1 MKRTVLAVSTC
12 LFCALNAGVS
22 FAANNCTGAT
32 YYDAVNDTCI
42 DCPTGY
48 TDNPTAG
55 KTSAS
60 ECQRSC
66 AAGTFV
72 ATPAPVGSTA
82 YTRLEYIE
90 NPNGKLIDTGFSHPT
105 NVTTVRG
112 VLRVGVSND
121 LQNNQN
127 INFIGNQATG
137 GYSVGWNAYFKLWTQ
152 SSGTRLEGPAYPMTA
167 GTVHQI
173 EYVLTNGTR
182 ELIYDDGRSKS
193 DTFKTGN
200 IATSATTIHLFDA
213 GNKQAARSFKGRI
226 YDLQIYEDGV
236 LAHNFVAARRNSDSK
251 IGMYDTV
258 TDTFLT
264 GNGVFTAGPD
274 AGACSDVGIGY
285 YSNAS
290 MTDYGSTSARI
301 MCTNAPIHTHYTASA
316 TSNSCPYDCDAN
328 YVMESNTNTCEFQD
342 KFTVT
347 TTSNATQLLF
357 DISTIGT
364 YYVDCGTDG
373 VLTQTTYSGDN
384 NAAGTV
390 ITRTNTTKQTYSCAW
405 PTAGVH
411 TVKFAGTTTSYN
423 TTNTQA
429 AISFAP
435 TANKIA
441 SVTGS
446 LSAIFPQKSTTNGQ
460 FPRFYQTFKN
470 ATNLA
475 SIPAGLFAG
484 ITGNTNASNM
494 FRETFLGCTSL
505 STIPAGLFTGVT
517 TSATDMFR
525 GTFQGCTS
533 LTSIP
538 VDLFSGMTT
547 ATSGLFQATFKGATH
562 LAGYIPPTT
571 FAGLIANSSPTDTNM
586 WTETFT
592 NTNVATVCPTGLDE
606 YPSGYESVW
615 SPRVS
620 CYVACPDDPPANST
634 WQVINNTCVWLCD
647 AGYYSADSTSCT
659 AVDTGYYS
667 GDGDNTQTACTNKPA
682 NSHYTGS
689 AITDNCPWQCD
700 TGYGSDAGTC
710 RACTAS
716 EFLTNGGIC
725 VNTKFTVTTTNS
737 TSEFKFFMWE
747 PTGTFYV
754 DWGDGTVDTIT
765 RASSTGNT
773 YSHDYATTGS
783 YTIKFGGVA
792 TGYDGNWAHTAISF
806 YGQTGGTQ
814 DKIASVSGSLAALF
828 PTPND
833 SALPFFRE
841 TFRGATNLTTVP
853 DTLFDGLTRTQGHM
867 FYHTFDGSGLTTI
880 PSDLF
885 SDVHSLGVG
894 MFEYTFANCTSLSA
908 IPSGLFDDMTDS
920 GAVDN
925 MFEGTFTGCT
935 SLTTIPVGLF
945 DDVIASSSNWT
956 RLSSTSTGGVFR
968 DTFSGCTSL
977 ASVPDELFGGLI
989 INGIPYMFANT
1000 FKNCSS
1006 LAAIPAGLFDNITTT
1021 GTASNMFEYAFE
1033 GCTSLTTIPSG
1044 LFDDVVSG
1052 AANGADKTG
1061 WFKDTFNGCTGLTA
1075 MPDGL
1080 FSGITSVAGDLFYG
1094 TFYGCANMAGYIPPG
1109 TFAGLI
1115 TNDSTKNT
1123 NMWGNTFAGTKLV
1136 TLCPA
1141 GTTQYITGYEGSTNG
1156 TTWNGKVSCE
1166 PCAAGTY
1173 KVSAGNMACTECEIG
1188 TYATAGATSCTD
1200 CTNTKPA
1207 NSSYSSNATTNAC
1220 SWLCDG
1226 GYYSTDD
1233 ISCTAVGGGYY
1244 SAAGDNT
1251 RSACAAGLTTVGY
1264 GHGADEVADC
1274 GHELRVGN
1282 FTFYSKTTKSTTP
1295 ALNLMPVGG
1304 GTFYL
1309 GASSTNHT
1317 LSKLHLS
1324 DGTTQYTAYDD
1335 GLLYGERDATT
1346 GQRITQ

>member
-1 MKRTVLAVSTC
+1 M
-12 LFCALNAGVS
+12 S

-42 DCPTGY
+42 NCPTGY

-66 AAGTFV
+66 AAGTFI
-72 ATPAPVGSTA
+72 ATPASVGSTA

-90 NPNGKLIDTGFSHPT
+90 NPNGKYINTGFSHSKT
-105 NVTTVRG
+105 ATTIRG
-112 VLRVGVSND
+112 VLRVGVSTN
-121 LQNNQN
+121 LSNSSNV
-127 INFIGNQATG
+127 NFIGNQASSG

-152 SSGTRLEGPAYPMTA
+152 SSNSRLEGPAYPMTA
-167 GTVHQI
+167 GTVHEI
-173 EYVLTNGTR
+173 EYTLTNTTR
-182 ELIYDDGRSKS
+182 SLVYDDGRSKS
-193 DTFKTGN
+193 DTFSGGK
-200 IATSATTIHLFDA
+200 IVDPATTIHLFDA
-213 GNKQAARSFKGRI
+213 GNIQAARSFKGRI
-226 YDLQIYEDGV
+226 YDLKVYEDDV
-236 LAHNFVAARRNSDSK
+236 LVHNFVAARRNSDGK

-258 TDTFLT
+258 ADAFLT
-264 GNGVFTAGPD
+264 GNGTFTAGPD

-290 MTDYGSTSARI
+290 MTDYGSTSTRI
-301 MCTNAPIHTHYTASA
+301 MCTNGPIHTHYTASA
-316 TSNSCPYDCDAN
+316 TSNSCAYECDDN
-328 YVMESNTNTCEFQD
+328 YVMENGVCEFQD
-342 KFTVT
+342 KFTIT
-347 TTSNATQLLF
+347 TTSNATELRF
-357 DISTIGT
+357 DISAIGT

-390 ITRTNTTKQTYSCAW
+390 ITRTNTTKLTYSCAW

-423 TTNTQA
+423 TTATIP

-441 SVTGS
+441 SMTGS
-446 LSAIFPQKSTTNGQ
+446 LSAIFPQKSASNGQ
-460 FPRFYQTFKN
+460 YPRFYQTFKG
-470 ATNLA
+470 ATNLT
-475 SIPAGLFAG
+475 SVPAGLFTG
-484 ITGNTNASNM
+484 ITGNANASNM
-494 FRETFLGCTSL
+494 FRETFYGCTAL
-505 STIPAGLFTGVT
+505 NAIPAGLFAGVT
-517 TSATDMFR
+517 TGATDMFR
-525 GTFQGCTS
+525 STFQGCTS

-538 VDLFSGMTT
+538 DDLFSGMTT
-547 ATSGLFQATFKGATH
+547 AASGLFQATFKNATH

-571 FAGLIANSSPTDTNM
+571 FAGLIANTSPTDTNM
-586 WTETFT
+586 WTETFSGT
-592 NTNVATVCPTGLDE
+592 AVATTCPTGLDD
-606 YPSGYESVW
+606 YPTGYESEW
-615 SPRVS
+615 ANHVS
-620 CYVACPDDPPANST
+620 CYVACPDTPPTNSA
-634 WQVINNTCVWLCD
+634 WQVINNTCVWLCN
-647 AGYYSADSTSCT
+647 AGYYSADNTSCT

-754 DWGDGTVDTIT
+754 DWGDGNVDTIT
-765 RASSTGNT
+765 RTNSTGNT
-773 YSHDYATTGS
+773 YSHDYAATGS
-783 YTIKFGGVA
+783 YTIRFGGVA
-792 TGYDGNWAHTAISF
+792 TGYDGNSAHTAISF

-814 DKIASVSGSLAALF
+814 DKIASVTGSLAALF

-841 TFRGATNLTTVP
+841 TFRGATNLTSVP
-853 DTLFDGLTRTQGHM
+853 NTLFDGITQTHGHM
-867 FYHTFDGSGLTTI
+867 FYHTFDGAGLTAI

-894 MFEYTFANCTSLSA
+894 MFEYTFANCASLTA
-908 IPSGLFDDMTDS
+908 IPSGLFDDMTAS

-935 SLTTIPVGLF
+935 SLTTIPAGLF

-977 ASVPDELFGGLI
+977 TSVPAELFSGMT

-1006 LAAIPAGLFDNITTT
+1006 LATIPTGLFDDITTS
-1021 GTASNMFEYAFE
+1021 GTAFNMFEYTFE
-1033 GCTSLTTIPSG
+1033 GCTSLNAIPSD
-1044 LFDDVVSG
+1044 LFDDVISG
-1052 AANGADKTG
+1052 AASGTDKTG

-1075 MPDGL
+1075 IPAEL
-1080 FSGITSVAGDLFYG
+1080 FSGMTTAAENLFYG
-1094 TFYGCANMAGYIPPG
+1094 TFNGCTNLAGYIPPT

-1123 NMWGNTFAGTKLV
+1123 NMWGNAFVGTNLV
-1136 TLCPA
+1136 TVCPA

-1173 KVSAGNMACTECEIG
+1173 KATAGNGACTACEIG
-1188 TYATAGATSCTD
+1188 TYAAAGAVSCTA

-1220 SWLCDG
+1220 LWLCDG
-1226 GYYSTDD
+1226 GYYSTDSA
-1233 ISCTAVGGGYY
+1233 SCTEVGAGWY
-1244 SAAGDNT
+1244 SADGDNT

-1274 GHELRVGN
+1274 GHELHLGDFV
-1282 FTFYSKTTKSTTP
+1282 FYTKQTKSTTP
-1295 ALNLMPVGG
+1295 ALNITD
-1304 GTFYL
+1304 GTSVSYL
-1309 GASSTNHT
+1309 GASTTNQS
-1317 LSKLHLS
+1317 LSKLHIS

-1335 GLLYGERDATT
+1335 GLLYGERNATT
-1346 GQRITQ
+1346 GQRITQQ